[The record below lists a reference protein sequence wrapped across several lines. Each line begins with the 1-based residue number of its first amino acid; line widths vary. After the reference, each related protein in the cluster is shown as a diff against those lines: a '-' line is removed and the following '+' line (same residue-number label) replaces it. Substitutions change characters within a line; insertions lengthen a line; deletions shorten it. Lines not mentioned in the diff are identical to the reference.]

1 MPAGSNR
8 CALPGAVSGARAVT
22 KGGLRSALPDPQRVG
37 RRRGH
42 GVRAAEL
49 PSRLLQTF
57 RRGAASGIP
66 STLGVGVE
74 QGALHSTRIFTFPFF
89 LFFVFGSQCAIQHLS
104 RLSELC

>member
-1 MPAGSNR
+1 
-8 CALPGAVSGARAVT
+8 
-22 KGGLRSALPDPQRVG
+22 
-37 RRRGH
+37 
-42 GVRAAEL
+42 VRAAEL
-49 PSRLLQTF
+49 PSGLLQTF

-89 LFFVFGSQCAIQHLS
+89 LFLVFGSQCAIQHLS